1 MGPLGGTRMS
11 ANAHAV
17 AACLA
22 AALCAATAGHAQTGM
37 TLNLDGQAMLRKP
50 VRSMLEMRYQ
60 NVMRQQL
67 DFSCGAA
74 AVGTLLRYGYGIAL
88 SETRIVEDMLR
99 VADPD
104 IVARHG
110 FSMLDMRN
118 YVETLGLR
126 GRGFRVD
133 YTALRQLRIPVIA
146 LLDVNGYLHFVVVRK
161 AIAGRVFVA
170 DPALG
175 NRIVPEEEFAA
186 SWNGLVFAIV
196 GRPFDP
202 ASPLLDIATPA
213 LRDRSNAA
221 VAAGMVP
228 AALDFGLQRMDLF

>member
-1 MGPLGGTRMS
+1 M
-11 ANAHAV
+11 
-17 AACLA
+17 A
-22 AALCAATAGHAQTGM
+22 AAMTSHAQTAM
-37 TLNLDGQAMLRKP
+37 TLNLDGQPMLRKP
-50 VRSMLEMRYQ
+50 VRSMQALRYQ

-74 AVGTLLRYGYGIAL
+74 AVGTLLRYGYGIELDEA
-88 SETRIVEDMLR
+88 RIVEDMLR
-99 VADPD
+99 VADAD
-104 IVARHG
+104 LVARHG

-133 YTALRQLRIPVIA
+133 YTALRQLKIPVIA

-161 AIAGRVFVA
+161 AIGGRVFVA

-175 NRIVPEEEFAA
+175 NRIIREEEFAA
-186 SWNGLVFAIV
+186 NWNGLVFAIV

-202 ASPLLDIATPA
+202 ASPLLDIAAPA

-228 AALDFGLQRMDLF
+228 AALDFGLVRMDFF